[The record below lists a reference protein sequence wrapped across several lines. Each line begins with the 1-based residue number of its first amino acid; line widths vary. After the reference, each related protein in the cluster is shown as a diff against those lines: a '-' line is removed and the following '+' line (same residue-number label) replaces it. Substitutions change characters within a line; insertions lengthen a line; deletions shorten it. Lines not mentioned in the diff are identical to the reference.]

1 MNRPLYPYCEGMER
15 KDRESFDQG
24 RDIGKNCEKLKF
36 FFSAPT
42 ESLERKNSLAGKNAK
57 SPESLQE
64 SNYSLPPRSRP
75 GGRRASA

>member
-42 ESLERKNSLAGKNAK
+42 ESLE
-57 SPESLQE
+57 
-64 SNYSLPPRSRP
+64 
-75 GGRRASA
+75 